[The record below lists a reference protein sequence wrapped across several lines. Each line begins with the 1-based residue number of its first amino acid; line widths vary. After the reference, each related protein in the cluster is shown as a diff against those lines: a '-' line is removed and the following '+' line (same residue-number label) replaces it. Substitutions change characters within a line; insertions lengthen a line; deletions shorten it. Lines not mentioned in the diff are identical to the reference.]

1 MSSIKDVIDYS
12 GLDYEQVLDLPADV
26 FLLMRKNKIIG
37 ELEKTEEG
45 RKYLEDCKRF
55 KVTECDTRSLKAL
68 NEGGII

>member
-12 GLDYEQVLDLPADV
+12 GLDYERVLDLPADV

-37 ELEKTEEG
+37 DLEKTEEG

-55 KVTECDTRSLKAL
+55 KVTECDNEALKKL
-68 NEGGII
+68 REGGSI